1 MTYGMH
7 YVADD
12 ISDTMMSMMIMSMMM
27 TSMMMMMLQ
36 AALAKKTL
44 IDSRFLI

>member
-7 YVADD
+7 YAADD
-12 ISDTMMSMMIMSMMM
+12 ISDTMTSMMM
-27 TSMMMMMLQ
+27 MIIMMMMMLQ